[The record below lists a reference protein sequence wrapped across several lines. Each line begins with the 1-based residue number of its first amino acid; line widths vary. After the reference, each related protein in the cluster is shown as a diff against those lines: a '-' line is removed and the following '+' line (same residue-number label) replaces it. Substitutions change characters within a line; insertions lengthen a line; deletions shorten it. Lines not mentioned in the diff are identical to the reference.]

1 MTPASLELAEIAMM
15 ALSTSAT
22 VPWIYTMSVKSLVE
36 ARVALRVQH
45 WDSFVQAKL
54 ELSLRHGATSL

>member
-1 MTPASLELAEIAMM
+1 MTPASLELAEIAMI

-22 VPWIYTMSVKSLVE
+22 VPWIYAMSVESLVG
-36 ARVALRVQH
+36 AMVAPRVQH
-45 WDSFVQAKL
+45 WGSFGQAKL